1 MTAVSRCFHRAV
13 GASRELDL
21 LGQWFWRAAEE
32 ASWVPYSAAASWDL
46 EVALCLD
53 EPAATVAVCE
63 CQEGGGR
70 RGGKPRRRHVRVDLL
85 ALKQRN
91 LNGRGREIAVLRR
104 PRLVVGHDDGDLD
117 ARAAR

>member
-1 MTAVSRCFHRAV
+1 MGAVLGRGVVGPRGRA
-13 GASRELDL
+13 
-21 LGQWFWRAAEE
+21 
-32 ASWVPYSAAASWDL
+32 
-46 EVALCLD
+46 CLN

-104 PRLVVGHDDGDLD
+104 PRLVVGHDDGDSD
-117 ARAAR
+117 ERAGR